1 MNWTIPD
8 VSRQGIAII
17 ESPSNLNVSES
28 MTNRILGW
36 RRCGVLAV
44 VLLSSLGGFAKA
56 QPNRAVRLLAPAY
69 FYPAGEGLK
78 SWEKLITS
86 AAKAPVVAIVNPD
99 SGPGKR
105 RDPRYAELFVRAK
118 NTPITL
124 IGYVT
129 LSYAERPLSAVKAD
143 IDSWLHFYPDVQGIF
158 FDEQPSQAEHANFA
172 QEAFVYA
179 RHQIKQGVFVTNP
192 GVPCA
197 QEYLA
202 GHDAPA
208 ACIFE
213 HHAGFEQFQPPDLL
227 AAKRSQRLAVLVCQV
242 KSADEMR
249 KTLQLAMQ
257 KGAGYV
263 YITDAASPVP
273 WDRLPGYWSEE
284 IEAVAQENRGRE
296 SK

>member
-1 MNWTIPD
+1 
-8 VSRQGIAII
+8 
-17 ESPSNLNVSES
+17 
-28 MTNRILGW
+28 MTNGLLDW
-36 RRCGVLAV
+36 RLCGVLS
-44 VLLSSLGGFAKA
+44 VLLLIPLDGFAKEP
-56 QPNRAVRLLAPAY
+56 PNRAIRLLAPAY

-78 SWEKLITS
+78 SWEKLIAS

-118 NTPITL
+118 NSPITL

-143 IDSWLHFYPDVQGIF
+143 IDSWLHFYPGVQGIF
-158 FDEQPSQAEHANFA
+158 FDEQPSQAEHAHFA
-172 QEAFVYA
+172 EEAFAYA

-197 QEYLA
+197 PEYLA

-208 ACIFE
+208 ACMFE
-213 HHAGFEQFQPPDLL
+213 HHAGFEQFQPPDWL
-227 AAKRSQRLAVLVCQV
+227 ASKGGQHLAVLVYQV

-249 KTLQLAMQ
+249 KALQLALQ

-263 YITDAASPVP
+263 YITDAAGPVP
-273 WDRLPGYWSEE
+273 WDHLPGYWSEE
-284 IEAVAQENRGRE
+284 IEAVAQKNRARE